1 MILFVN
7 GCVREE
13 ACTLELAKAVLSKAT
28 GDIQEICLY
37 PDGPTGLT
45 PESLHQREGDCDEKD
60 YFEIYSNHSW
70 RDFDVIFVR
79 MLSKQIRD

>member
-1 MILFVN
+1 MPGAVCLWHFGIGYYILYNKIVSVIKI
-7 GCVREE
+7 VRENN
-13 ACTLELAKAVLSKAT
+13 LIK
-28 GDIQEICLY
+28 
-37 PDGPTGLT
+37 
-45 PESLHQREGDCDEKD
+45 EGDCDEKD